1 MISLFQVTP
10 TRSTG
15 GASYIHHEED
25 GFSTAT
31 EVHIILDGLFK
42 RQKSI
47 PILFYKVLKFFC
59 LKLKTTERNNFF
71 FLGKLHICLRVL
83 MPEI

>member
-1 MISLFQVTP
+1 MFKTELGHGNLQEPLLKIIIKKNKIISLSQVTP

-47 PILFYKVLKFFC
+47 PILFYKVVKFF
-59 LKLKTTERNNFF
+59 LSET
-71 FLGKLHICLRVL
+71 
-83 MPEI
+83 